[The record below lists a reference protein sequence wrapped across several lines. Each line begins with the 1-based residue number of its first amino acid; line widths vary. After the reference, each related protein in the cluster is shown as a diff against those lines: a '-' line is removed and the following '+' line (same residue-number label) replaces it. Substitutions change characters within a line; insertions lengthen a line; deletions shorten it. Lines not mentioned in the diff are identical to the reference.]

1 MRKFG
6 SLWLVA
12 VIVTLAGCSRNDAAP
27 ALRTDYPL
35 AKITERVYVVHG
47 PLTFPN
53 KDNQGF
59 INNPGFV
66 VTNGGVVVVDPG
78 SSVQAGEM
86 VLKKIRSITAEPVI
100 AVFNTHIHG
109 DHWLANGAIR
119 KAYPRAVIYAH
130 ANMIKRAKSGGAEE
144 WIKLLMEAT
153 GGAIKGTAAIVPD
166 MAVNDGEVLRL
177 GGSQFRVYH
186 TGAAHTDG
194 DIMVEAIE
202 HGVMFLGDNAFN
214 GRAPR
219 LDDGSFKGTIA
230 ALDVALKSPAR
241 YFVPGHGASGGR
253 EVVVSFRTFLDTIYQ
268 QAKQGYAQGKS
279 DFDLKPTVADALKP
293 YRKWEGLDENLGKLI
308 SLAYLEAEQEAF

>member
-1 MRKFG
+1 MRKV
-6 SLWLVA
+6 VA
-12 VIVTLAGCSRNDAAP
+12 VSAVCGMLMLAGCSRDDAAP
-27 ALRTDYPL
+27 ALRTEYAL
-35 AKITERVYVVHG
+35 AKISERVYVVHG

-66 VTNGGVVVVDPG
+66 VTDGGVVVIDPG
-78 SSVQAGEM
+78 SSVQTGEM
-86 VLKKIRSITAEPVI
+86 LLNKIRSVTAEPVI

-130 ANMIKRAKSGGAEE
+130 GNMIKHAKAGGAEE
-144 WIKLLMEAT
+144 WVNLLMDMT
-153 GGAIKGTAAIVPD
+153 GGAIKGTGAVLPD
-166 MAVNDGEVLRL
+166 MEVNDAEVLRL
-177 GGSQFRVYH
+177 GGNQFRIYH
-186 TGAAHTDG
+186 TGTAHTDG

-202 HGVMFLGDNAFN
+202 HGVLFLGDNAFN

-241 YFVPGHGASGGR
+241 HFVPGHGATGGR
-253 EVVVSFRTFLDTIYQ
+253 EVVESFRKFLDTIYQ
-268 QAKQGYAQGKS
+268 QAKRGYEQGKS
-279 DFDLKPTVADALKP
+279 DFDLKPVVTEALKP
-293 YRKWEGLDENLGKLI
+293 YQKWEGLDENLGKLI
-308 SLAYLEAEQEAF
+308 SLAYLEAEQDAF